1 MTSCRSSLQPL
12 LWTTYLIWTTC
23 SYWSASAT
31 VLNVTIDDTYGDTLT
46 GGSMHYSPENAW
58 KANLN
63 CTGCK
68 AQPDPL
74 FALGGTWHESAIPQS
89 GSAVVP
95 TVVVEFEGTHSSFQ

>member
-1 MTSCRSSLQPL
+1 
-12 LWTTYLIWTTC
+12 
-23 SYWSASAT
+23 
-31 VLNVTIDDTYGDTLT
+31 
-46 GGSMHYSPENAW
+46 MHYSPENAW

-74 FALGGTWHESAIPQS
+74 FALGGTWHESAIPPS

-95 TVVVEFEGTHSSFQ
+95 TVVVEFEGTYPSFYSCTYRRMLDAELDIC